1 MSLSKSFE
9 LTVFT
14 KCLQKS
20 VYKKVFTSVYK
31 IRSQVYFMTL
41 LKKIIFYQAVKTDK
55 PNFVA
60 CLVFVFT
67 AASFIA
73 ELNEMSF

>member
-41 LKKIIFYQAVKTDK
+41 LKKIIFY
-55 PNFVA
+55 
-60 CLVFVFT
+60 
-67 AASFIA
+67 
-73 ELNEMSF
+73 